1 MRIMQSL
8 ATLIDNIFVD
18 GQLLKDCLADV
29 LINDGSDHFMLIG
42 KLDILNIRPP
52 KNKLKYR
59 DLSENSLRK
68 LAENLDQVDFSNV
81 FRSKC
86 ANEAYN

>member
-1 MRIMQSL
+1 MQSL

-18 GQLLKDCLADV
+18 GQLLKDCLADI

-52 KNKLKYR
+52 KKKLKY
-59 DLSENSLRK
+59 
-68 LAENLDQVDFSNV
+68 
-81 FRSKC
+81 
-86 ANEAYN
+86 